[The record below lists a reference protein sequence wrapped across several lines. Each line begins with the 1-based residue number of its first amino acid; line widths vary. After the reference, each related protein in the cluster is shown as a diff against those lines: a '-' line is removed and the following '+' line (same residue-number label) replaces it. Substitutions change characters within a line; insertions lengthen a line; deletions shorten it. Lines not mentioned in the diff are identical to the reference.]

1 MWPRTLQAR
10 LVLLVS
16 ATLALVVA
24 VIGAVT
30 IAMQN
35 DALLNRLDEELRLS
49 LNMSSRPEPQRP
61 LPEPPQGG
69 QASDFGPR
77 KFGSLQVL
85 MLADTVLTA
94 EVITSEGQAAAL
106 SEAALDTLLEEA
118 ASATLQPKDVRLSKF
133 GDYRILASSV
143 VSGGEAGVMIVGQSL
158 EEVRATTRY
167 LIGIFTLAAI
177 AGVGIASVLGALL
190 VRKTLAPL
198 QSLRATAAR
207 VSDTPLASGYVQF
220 PERPGADGTGAGS
233 EVQDLASSFNQML
246 DHVEAALVEREA
258 SETKL
263 RQFAADASHELRTPL
278 ASISGYAQ
286 LASREGDSLSE
297 TVGTSLERIQSESRR
312 MGTIVEDL
320 LLLAR
325 LDAGREESGAEAL
338 VAPVVLECLSNAQA
352 AGPDKIWGADIAPD
366 AAELKARISPA
377 ALHHSVSNL
386 LANARRHT
394 PAGTRVTVAVQCL
407 DDDVVSITVEDSGPG
422 IAPDLASRVFDRFVT
437 GDAARSPAG
446 DGNNEGHPVRNSGLG
461 LAIAHELVRAASG
474 TLTVDSIPGR
484 TVFEIRLKRAQ
495 FSPE

>member
-1 MWPRTLQAR
+1 MDRNYARTLPHKSGPWGADRLAGQRALITGADSGTGRAVAIAFAR
-10 LVLLVS
+10 EGANVALSYLEGEEEKDAHDTADLVRAAGRSCVLLPGDIREEDVCKEIVDKTFSEFGGIDTLVLNAGTQHKRDTEADISRDSIMDVF
-16 ATLALVVA
+16 ATNL
-24 VIGAVT
+24 
-30 IAMQN
+30 
-35 DALLNRLDEELRLS
+35 
-49 LNMSSRPEPQRP
+49 
-61 LPEPPQGG
+61 
-69 QASDFGPR
+69 
-77 KFGSLQVL
+77 
-85 MLADTVLTA
+85 
-94 EVITSEGQAAAL
+94 
-106 SEAALDTLLEEA
+106 
-118 ASATLQPKDVRLSKF
+118 
-133 GDYRILASSV
+133 LASSV

-190 VRKTLAPL
+190 VRNTLAPL

-207 VSDTPLASGYVQF
+207 VSDTPLASGYIQF

-352 AGPDKIWGADIAPD
+352 AGPDKIWGADIAPN

-437 GDAARSPAG
+437 GEAARSPTG

-461 LAIAHELVRAASG
+461 LAIAHELVRQASG

-495 FSPE
+495 FSPEQ